1 MKVEVRVAEKVGYRR
16 RLLGWAR
23 ELAFDREAAQLLEFA
38 LVVPFL
44 LVIAIG
50 VIDFG
55 KAYNLKQILNNA
67 ARDGARFAAS
77 APGDFADLSDTS
89 CGGGPSQMCAIRDVV
104 QNYVTQAFVT
114 STCTLDTGP
123 TAGTFPQWTFTS
135 SNCTGYQLT
144 IERAFNFTS
153 GTNTVSATRVTL
165 AYPFTWSITGLM
177 RLLVPGTT
185 LAAPAT
191 ISSNAIMENL
201 NQ

>member
-1 MKVEVRVAEKVGYRR
+1 MKVKLEPAQKVRHSR
-16 RLLGWAR
+16 RLLGIAR
-23 ELAFDREAAQLLEFA
+23 DLALGREAAQLLEFA

-44 LVIAIG
+44 LVMAIG

-55 KAYNLKQILNNA
+55 KAYNLRQILNNA

-77 APGDFADLSDTS
+77 APSDFADLSDTS
-89 CGGGPSQMCAIRDVV
+89 CGGGPAEICAIRDVV

-114 STCTLDTGP
+114 STCTLATGP

-135 SNCTGYQLT
+135 SNCTGYQLK
-144 IERAFNFTS
+144 IERAVNFAN
-153 GTNTVSATRVTL
+153 GTKTLAGTRVTL

-185 LAAPAT
+185 FTAPAT
-191 ISSNAIMENL
+191 ISSNAVMENL
-201 NQ
+201 N